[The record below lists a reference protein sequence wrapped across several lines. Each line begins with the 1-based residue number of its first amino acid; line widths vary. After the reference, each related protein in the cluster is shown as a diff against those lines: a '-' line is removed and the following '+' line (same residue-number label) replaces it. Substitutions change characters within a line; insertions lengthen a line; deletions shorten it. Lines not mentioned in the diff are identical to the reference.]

1 MLQNSSDG
9 AVRGCVRVCE
19 RIEKCTKMQSTA
31 EKKMRVECCSATSEC
46 TIQLWNFGET
56 AKLSPKSRTTGCP
69 NRYLHGLPTY
79 RTAPT
84 VLPLTAQTSGQEA
97 ALRVSFCCVL
107 TKTNGTPHTFERDNG
122 RKAQEALATLLSVEL
137 QKMRSNHTLDLIAA
151 TKARYLAGSKATEAC
166 QTAHKAAL
174 KNELLSQIEIQ
185 QRGIEGD
192 VNRKM
197 WISKESTFGL
207 GV

>member
-1 MLQNSSDG
+1 M
-9 AVRGCVRVCE
+9 
-19 RIEKCTKMQSTA
+19 
-31 EKKMRVECCSATSEC
+31 
-46 TIQLWNFGET
+46 WNFGET

-166 QTAHKAAL
+166 QTAHKSGVEKRASVSNRNPTTGHRRRR
-174 KNELLSQIEIQ
+174 KQRNVDIERVHVWSP
-185 QRGIEGD
+185 RGIVRE
-192 VNRKM
+192 R
-197 WISKESTFGL
+197 
-207 GV
+207 